1 MFAKIFRV
9 LKILINCKFIFSL
22 PQKKNVVVYDF
33 DSRKG
38 ASKIFPD
45 EELEFL
51 STRNENN
58 LTTGDDFGLVPA
70 KPVSPGGAANAS
82 PMIS

>member
-33 DSRKG
+33 HSRQA
-38 ASKIFPD
+38 ASKIFSD

-51 STRNENN
+51 SSRNEEIN
-58 LTTGDDFGLVPA
+58 LFVYLRCILRGRFSKINYLV
-70 KPVSPGGAANAS
+70 
-82 PMIS
+82 